1 MGVGQTASRKRP
13 ARDVA
18 EKAAHIILNNLI
30 VEAILAGL
38 LGVLYLGTS
47 VADHLLGTKL
57 RRAFVDWMQA
67 ISRDRLNFLRK
78 AQIRHVF
85 KKKYGLKK
93 IKIKLAGGSYWLSI
107 PCIVKG
113 VSKKRHKEEKY
124 LAKIMN
130 ERSALKHNYMTLMRN
145 MGVLAEG
152 VGLKFDEYHCGL
164 EMGEYERHC
173 LERLREISVNA
184 PEVYGLHR
192 LGGDDYMLVME
203 YIEGEPL
210 SKTSI
215 GGAVLDQL
223 FMILKKMHE
232 NGIFHGDVKL
242 DNFMLSGGKVYVFD
256 CLKIDRSAAAEAKAF
271 DLACLLCALVG
282 KVPAS
287 TIMAHARRYFSDAQ
301 LTRAGGMIDMALY
314 KSDLDLS
321 ESRIKALKESL
332 GFIASTRQ

>member
-1 MGVGQTASRKRP
+1 MSMEGRTVYRGRP
-13 ARDVA
+13 APGRWA
-18 EKAAHIILNNLI
+18 KKAARLVLNNFV
-30 VEAILAGL
+30 VEAVLVCL
-38 LGVLYLGTS
+38 LGALYIFTS
-47 VADHLLGTKL
+47 AADRLLGTRL
-57 RRAFVDWMQA
+57 RRAYVSWMQA
-67 ISRDRLNFLRK
+67 VSRDRLNFLRK

-85 KKKYGLKK
+85 KKKFGLKK

-113 VSKKRHKEEKY
+113 VDKKTLEEKKY

-145 MGVLAEG
+145 LGVIAEG
-152 VGLKFDEYHCGL
+152 VDLKFDEYHCGL

-173 LERLREISVNA
+173 LERLRESSINA
-184 PEVYGLHR
+184 PEVYGLYR

-203 YIEGEPL
+203 YIEGRPL
-210 SKTSI
+210 SKVDI
-215 GGAVLDQL
+215 DGPILDRL
-223 FMILKKMHE
+223 FNILKIMHDR
-232 NGIFHGDVKL
+232 GIFHGDVKL
-242 DNFMLSGGKVYVFD
+242 DNFMLSGDDVYVFD
-256 CLKIDRSAAAEAKAF
+256 CLKIDRSKADVATAF

-321 ESRIKALKESL
+321 ESRIKALKKSL
-332 GFIASTRQ
+332 GFIA

>member
-1 MGVGQTASRKRP
+1 VSMNAGRTVYRRRP
-13 ARDVA
+13 APGQLA
-18 EKAAHIILNNLI
+18 KKAVHLVLNNFV
-30 VEAILAGL
+30 VEAALVCL
-38 LGVLYLGTS
+38 LGALYIFTNLADRLTGTR
-47 VADHLLGTKL
+47 L
-57 RRAFVDWMQA
+57 RRAYVDWMQA
-67 ISRDRLNFLRK
+67 VSRDQLNFLRK

-85 KKKYGLKK
+85 KKKYGLKR

-107 PCIVKG
+107 PCIVRG
-113 VSKKRHKEEKY
+113 VDKKTHEEKKY

-130 ERSALKHNYMTLMRN
+130 ERSALKHKYMTLMRN

-210 SKTSI
+210 SKIDI

-242 DNFMLSGGKVYVFD
+242 DNFMLSGGNIYVFD

-271 DLACLLCALVG
+271 DLACLLCALAG
-282 KVPAS
+282 KAPAGVI
-287 TIMAHARRYFSDAQ
+287 TAQARRYFSDRE
-301 LTRAGGMIDMALY
+301 LRRAGGMVDMALY

-321 ESRIKALKESL
+321 EGRIKALKESL
-332 GFIASTRQ
+332 GFIA